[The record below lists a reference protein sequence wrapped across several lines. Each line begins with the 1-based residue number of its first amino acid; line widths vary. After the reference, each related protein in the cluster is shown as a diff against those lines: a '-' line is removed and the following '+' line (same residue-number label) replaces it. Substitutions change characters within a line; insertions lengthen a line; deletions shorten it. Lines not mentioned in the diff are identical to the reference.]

1 MQISHKTSFRG
12 GKKDI
17 KILSV
22 MNDYL
27 YFLFIHFNTKTVY
40 DNEVTRNMSITFVF
54 LSHTEDF
61 RTEMLKC
68 Y

>member
-1 MQISHKTSFRG
+1 
-12 GKKDI
+12 
-17 KILSV
+17 

-54 LSHTEDF
+54 
-61 RTEMLKC
+61 
-68 Y
+68 